1 MPASDKQIA
10 ANRANSKKSTGAKTE
25 IGHRNSARNS
35 TRHGVLSS
43 VVLLEGESR
52 ERFAALVNALHT
64 EYQPET
70 STELQYIQK
79 AAVALWR
86 QMRTWA
92 VETAG
97 ITHEMKL
104 QAESVLHENAA
115 TRAMLA
121 FRSLAGNSRHLEL
134 MSRYEH
140 RFDREHYRALE
151 ALDRRR
157 DRKIAARSQ
166 FLKDNKGQIQSD
178 EALQPPVEPKNCPD
192 QASN

>member
-1 MPASDKQIA
+1 MPTSDKQIA

-35 TRHGVLSS
+35 TRHGILAS
-43 VVLLEGESR
+43 VVLLEGESL
-52 ERFAALVNALHT
+52 ERFVALVNDLHT
-64 EYQPET
+64 EYQPENPA
-70 STELQYIQK
+70 EFQFIQK

-92 VETAG
+92 IETAG

-104 QAESVLHENAA
+104 QAESVSHEDAA

-121 FRSLAGNSRHLEL
+121 FRSLGDNSRHLEL

-151 ALDRRR
+151 ALDRRKE
-157 DRKIAARSQ
+157 RKIAARSQ
-166 FLKDNKGQIQSD
+166 FLKDNKGKTQSD
-178 EALQPPVEPKNCPD
+178 EAPQPSIEPN
-192 QASN
+192 

>member
-1 MPASDKQIA
+1 
-10 ANRANSKKSTGAKTE
+10 
-25 IGHRNSARNS
+25 
-35 TRHGVLSS
+35 

-52 ERFAALVNALHT
+52 ERFVALVNALHT
-64 EYQPET
+64 EYQPDT
-70 STELQYIQK
+70 STEMQLIQK

-97 ITHEMKL
+97 VTHEMKL

-121 FRSLAGNSRHLEL
+121 FRSLGDNSRHLEL

-140 RFDREHYRALE
+140 RFNREHYRALE
-151 ALDRRR
+151 ALERRK

-166 FLKDNKGQIQSD
+166 FLKDNKGKTQSD
-178 EALQPPVEPKNCPD
+178 EAI
-192 QASN
+192 QAPIEAN

>member
-1 MPASDKQIA
+1 MPTSDKQIA
-10 ANRANSKKSTGAKTE
+10 ANRANSKKSTGANTE
-25 IGHRNSARNS
+25 TGHRNSARNS
-35 TRHGVLSS
+35 TRHGILSS
-43 VVLLEGESR
+43 VILLEGESR
-52 ERFAALVNALHT
+52 ERFAALVNSLHT
-64 EYQPET
+64 EYQPEN
-70 STELQYIQK
+70 STEVQYIQK

-97 ITHEMKL
+97 VSHEMKL
-104 QAESVLHENAA
+104 QAESVTHENAA

-121 FRSLAGNSRHLEL
+121 YRSLADNSRHLEL

-151 ALDRRR
+151 ALDRRK

-166 FLKDNKGQIQSD
+166 FLKDNKGKTQSD
-178 EALQPPVEPKNCPD
+178 EAIQTPD
-192 QASN
+192 EAK

>member
-1 MPASDKQIA
+1 MPTSDKQIA

-25 IGHRNSARNS
+25 TGHRNSARNS

-43 VVLLEGESR
+43 VILLEGESQ
-52 ERFAALVNALHT
+52 ERSAALVNSLHT
-64 EYQPET
+64 EYQPENPA
-70 STELQYIQK
+70 ELQYIQK

-92 VETAG
+92 METAG
-97 ITHEMKL
+97 VTHEMKL

-121 FRSLAGNSRHLEL
+121 FQSLGDNSRHLEL

-151 ALDRRR
+151 ALDRRKE
-157 DRKIAARSQ
+157 RKIAARSQ
-166 FLKDNKGQIQSD
+166 FLKDNKEQIQSD
-178 EALQPPVEPKNCPD
+178 EALKHPIEPN
-192 QASN
+192 